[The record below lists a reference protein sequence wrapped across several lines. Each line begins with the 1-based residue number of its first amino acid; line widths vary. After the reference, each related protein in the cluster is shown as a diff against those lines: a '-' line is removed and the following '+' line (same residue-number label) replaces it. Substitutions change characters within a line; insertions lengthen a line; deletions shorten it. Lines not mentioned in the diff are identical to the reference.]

1 MENVRKERDTKLA
14 ITEKRRKC
22 FVSEPNFHIRKFF
35 RENLLATEMKQNLI
49 LENKSVYLDFSILE
63 LSKILIIYEFW
74 YDYVKPKYVKK
85 SKLCYMIIFSFILYI
100 KRDNAYKDIEFFF
113 FLNQKLIVT

>member
-1 MENVRKERDTKLA
+1 MSQQKKE
-14 ITEKRRKC
+14 ES
-22 FVSEPNFHIRKFF
+22 VSCQNQIFISRKFF

-113 FLNQKLIVT
+113 FFKSKTYSYLIDDDS

>member
-35 RENLLATEMKQNLI
+35 
-49 LENKSVYLDFSILE
+49 
-63 LSKILIIYEFW
+63 
-74 YDYVKPKYVKK
+74 KK
-85 SKLCYMIIFSFILYI
+85 TYYQRK
-100 KRDNAYKDIEFFF
+100 
-113 FLNQKLIVT
+113 

>member
-1 MENVRKERDTKLA
+1 MENVRKDRDTRLVT
-14 ITEKRRKC
+14 TEKRRKC
-22 FVSEPNFHIRKFF
+22 FVSEPNFHIRKFI

-85 SKLCYMIIFSFILYI
+85 SKLCYMIIFCLIL
-100 KRDNAYKDIEFFF
+100 
-113 FLNQKLIVT
+113 